1 METFWKPNAIDRS
14 RTIAYFS
21 MEIGIDPRIPT
32 YSGGLGILAGDTL
45 KACADLCI
53 PVVGVTLL
61 SEKGYF
67 LQRIDVGGNQIELE
81 NTWDVRELLK
91 PIPVKIEVQ
100 AEGRQIIVQ
109 AWEGIISTVWG
120 VDVPVYYLDTNVDGN
135 NDYDRTIT
143 SYLYG
148 GDRRYRILQE
158 VVLGIGGV
166 RLLRALRYEGLE
178 RYHMNEGHTAFLI
191 LELLKNSPTGRA
203 DGSIADRYDVE
214 AVRRQCIFTTHT
226 PVPAG
231 HDVFDPGLVE
241 SVFRDY
247 FPVWDLHE
255 CYHNGQFNMTL
266 LALNYSYYANAVSKL
281 HGDVTPA
288 MFPGFP
294 LDSITNGVHL
304 PSWTAKEFHTL
315 FHKYAP
321 GWVREPDTLRRIVS
335 VPNAEIWEAHMSAKK
350 RLIDFVNTQ
359 TNAGMEYDTF
369 TIGFARRATPYKRA
383 TLVFR
388 NVQELIRI
396 HSAVGPI
403 QIVFGGKAHPQD
415 TAGKKLIRDVFRVI
429 ENLRGHIKVAF
440 VQNYDMYLGHL
451 MTSGVDLWLNTPMRP
466 LEASGTSGM
475 KAAANGIPNLS
486 VLDGWWVEGCLEGV
500 TGWGIGPMP
509 NPPLNSSDDDE
520 DAKDLLRKLEHQV
533 LPCYY
538 KNRDQWIQ
546 IMKNSIAFN
555 APVFNSTRMV
565 YQYITHAY
573 FLGSSGF
580 VVGRETLNC
589 VWVKGSAPTAKL
601 H

>member
-1 METFWKPNAIDRS
+1 MGKHWKPGLVDES

-21 MEIGIDPRIPT
+21 MEIGVDPRIPT

-53 PVVGVTLL
+53 PIVGVTLL

-67 LQRIDVGGNQIELE
+67 LQRIGVGGEQIELE
-81 NTWDVRELLK
+81 NTWDVAELLTLL
-91 PIPVKIEVQ
+91 PVKVVVQ
-100 AEGRQIIVQ
+100 AEGRSITIQ
-109 AWEGIISTVWG
+109 AWEGAIETQYG
-120 VDVPVYYLDTNVDGN
+120 CDVPIYYLDTNVPEN
-135 NDYDRTIT
+135 SEYDRTLT

-166 RLLRALRYEGLE
+166 KMLKALGYQGIE
-178 RYHMNEGHTAFLI
+178 RYHMNEGHSAFAVI
-191 LELLKNSPTGRA
+191 ELLRNNPSGKQEGPISE
-203 DGSIADRYDVE
+203 RYNTE
-214 AVRRQCIFTTHT
+214 AVRKQCIFTTHT

-231 HDVFDPGLVE
+231 HDVFEAGLVR
-241 SVFRDY
+241 SVFEGY
-247 FPVWDLHE
+247 FPVWEMGE
-255 CYHNGQFNMTL
+255 CFHDGLFNMTL

-281 HGDVTPA
+281 HGVVTPA

-294 LDSITNGVHL
+294 MDSITNGVHL
-304 PSWTAKEFHTL
+304 PTWVSGEMKKL
-315 FHKYAP
+315 FDKYAP
-321 GWVREPDTLRRIVS
+321 GWVREPDTLRCMIT
-335 VPNAEIWEAHMSAKK
+335 VPNEEVWEAHASAKR
-350 RLIDFVNTQ
+350 RLIDFVNHQ
-359 TNAGMEYDTF
+359 TNAGMDFETF

-388 NVQELIRI
+388 NVDDLIRI
-396 HSAVGPI
+396 HQSVGPV
-403 QIVFGGKAHPQD
+403 QIIFGGKAHPQD

-429 ENLRGHIKVAF
+429 EQLKGHIKIAF
-440 VQNYDMYLGHL
+440 VQNYDMYLGQM
-451 MTSGVDLWLNTPMRP
+451 MTAGVDLWLNTPMRP

-486 VLDGWWVEGCLEGV
+486 VLDGWWVEGCIEGV

-509 NPPLNSSDDDE
+509 DTKLSNSNDDE
-520 DAKDLLRKLEHQV
+520 DARDLLRKLKEEV

-538 KNRDQWIQ
+538 RRREQWIQ
-546 IMKNSIAFN
+546 VMKNSIAFN
-555 APVFNSTRMV
+555 APVFNTIRMV

-573 FLGSSGF
+573 FLGTSGF
-580 VVGRETLNC
+580 VVGRGTLGC
-589 VWVKGSAPTAKL
+589 VWIRGYKGASK